1 MKKLKYF
8 FASAIVLVAVAIS
21 TIVFAEYKEQK
32 GDLRVGNTISNKN
45 VSVNAGSSNLIN
57 DGDVKVVKTVSKTDA
72 EGVYNVKFDISA
84 KEKENTN
91 TTPIYAVV
99 VFDNSGSMICDSAK
113 RSYAKTSASGH
124 YSRPYTA
131 SLGDEKTIY
140 CSNAYDSSVVLND
153 KWESAVKGTKS
164 FTNEILSIDS
174 SKISYV
180 TFADYASN
188 ATQWYK
194 NGDNIPKSVYGHPIG
209 GTNLSDA
216 INKAYN
222 KLSEKTIP
230 TKAKKI
236 IIVISDGEPDYV
248 NAAYNSANKAKKAGI
263 KIYSI
268 GYAVDKDSTAAN
280 VLKNVSSNS
289 ANDTTNYSFL
299 AGQDNVSNIFKKLA
313 ADITTVYAKDAT
325 LTDTIGGNF
334 KFTSSND
341 NVKVDGQN
349 VSFSIDKLT
358 TEPQSFSFNITID
371 DENITED
378 GWYPTNDGFNLTY
391 TDVYG
396 NSQKI
401 TSPEDPEVY
410 WVAKRYDYKIEYY
423 YDRQIDDTLTKT
435 GKDVKGK
442 EITVSEE
449 SIKNNT
455 KEGYSFVNTD
465 PSTGKI
471 VISSTEKNVIRVYYE
486 RNSYDYEV
494 HYFFNGNEDESLID
508 RKSAKYNDVI
518 NTYTD
523 KVKTGYK
530 LDRVETLPLTIK
542 TKGNVINVYYVT
554 DETQT
559 KELSYTVEYYKDGNK
574 VANDTQVVKKT
585 KQVLESDTLTVKKG
599 EINVTNKYVGYKFEK
614 TNPETIPNSINDKGV
629 IKVYYVKDMFEY
641 TINYYYNGKIDNS
654 KTESSKAKYETLINT
669 YPDKKEVGYKLEK
682 TENLPLT
689 VTEDKTKNVIKV
701 YYVTDEAQTKELSYT
716 VEYYKDGNKV
726 ANDTQVVKETKQVL
740 ESDTLTVKNSEIN
753 VTDKYVGYSFV
764 KTEPSTIPNS
774 INDKGVIRVY
784 YERNSYDY
792 EVHYFFNGNE
802 DESLIERKSAKYN
815 DVINTYT
822 DKVKTGYKFEKT
834 ENLPLTVTE
843 DKTKNVI
850 NVYYVTDEN
859 QTKELSYTVE
869 YYKDGNKVANDTQ
882 VVKQTK
888 QVLESDTLTVEKG
901 EINVTNKYVGYKFEK
916 TNPETIPNFIEDKGV
931 IKVYYVTDENQ
942 TKELS
947 YTVEYYKDGEK
958 VTNDTQVVKETKQVL
973 ESDTLTVKKVEI
985 NVTNKYVGYKFE
997 KTNPETIPNS
1007 INDKG
1012 VIKVY
1017 YVKDMFEYTIN
1028 YYYNGKIDNS
1038 KTERSNAKY
1047 ETVINTYPDK
1057 KEVGYKLEKTENL
1070 PLTVTEDK
1078 TKNVIKVYYVTDN
1091 TQTKNLSYTVE
1102 YYKDGKKV
1110 ENDTQVVKET
1120 KQVLE
1125 SDTLTVKKGEINVTN
1140 KYVGYKFEKT
1150 NPETIPNSI
1159 EDKGIIKVYYVFDES
1174 QTKELSYTVEY
1185 YKNGKKVENDTQV
1198 ETVTVHVLEPNTLK
1212 VNQDKINTENKYV
1225 GYKLEKTNPETIPSE
1240 INNGGII
1247 KVYYILD
1254 DGQTKTLTYTVNYYK
1269 DGNLVKE
1276 DTETIYETKQVLESD
1291 TLTVKSEEINIKDKY
1306 VGYKF
1311 VKTNPELIPEI
1322 IENKGVIDVYY
1333 EKDTFTYEVRYY
1345 FNRELDESLT
1355 EKKEALYG
1363 DKITSY
1369 TDKVK
1374 EDYTLETVENLPLV
1388 ISEDESKN
1396 IINVYYKIDGQGVIE
1411 PIEPPH
1417 TSTNNSI
1424 YALILLVNALG
1435 ASVLLKKREN

>member
-8 FASAIVLVAVAIS
+8 FASAIVLVAVAVS

-32 GDLRVGNTISNKN
+32 GDIRFGNSISNN
-45 VSVNAGSSNLIN
+45 SITVTEGNLVKQGDIQIN
-57 DGDVKVVKTVSKTDA
+57 KTVSKIDDNGNYKVTF
-72 EGVYNVKFDISA
+72 EVKGKDVETHTSN
-84 KEKENTN
+84 KKDV
-91 TTPIYAVV
+91 YAVV
-99 VFDNSGSMICDSAK
+99 VLDKSGSMCNSYNCSKDEKWTSAVNG
-113 RSYAKTSASGH
+113 AKTFAKTLH
-124 YSRPYTA
+124 EKIPTA
-131 SLGDEKTIY
+131 NIAL
-140 CSNAYDSSVVLND
+140 
-153 KWESAVKGTKS
+153 
-164 FTNEILSIDS
+164 
-174 SKISYV
+174 V
-180 TFADYASN
+180 TFADKDGFLGIFDNAYNDAEVLRNFDNKDFSN
-188 ATQWYK
+188 VNFGTP
-194 NGDNIPKSVYGHPIG
+194 NG
-209 GTNLSDA
+209 GTNLYAGLYEANELLTASNVKKDA
-216 INKAYN
+216 IKYVV
-222 KLSEKTIP
+222 
-230 TKAKKI
+230 
-236 IIVISDGEPDYV
+236 VISDGEPTLYYDDNGYTKGPGSHMDATTERKTKEMAKTV
-248 NAAYNSANKAKKAGI
+248 QKSAEVFA
-263 KIYSI
+263 I
-268 GYAVDKDSTAAN
+268 GYDYNGTILSEVASGADHVYLSDPTTIVNKFTDIATIMGKAN
-280 VLKNVSSNS
+280 
-289 ANDTTNYSFL
+289 
-299 AGQDNVSNIFKKLA
+299 AG
-313 ADITTVYAKDAT
+313 TDAT
-325 LTDTIGGNF
+325 LTDNIGAKFVMTDAQGNKYTSE
-334 KFTSSND
+334 KFD
-341 NVKVDGQN
+341 
-349 VSFSIDKLT
+349 I
-358 TEPQSFSFNITID
+358 TEAGKTFSFNIKINEED
-371 DENITED
+371 ITED
-378 GWYPTNDGFNLTY
+378 GWYSTNADFELTY
-391 TDVYG
+391 TDPNG
-396 NSQKI
+396 TTKTIKSTKN
-401 TSPEDPEVY
+401 PEVY

-423 YDRQIDDTLTKT
+423 YDGQIDNTLTET

-455 KEGYSFVNTD
+455 KEGYSLTSVNPT
-465 PSTGKI
+465 TRKI
-471 VISSTEKNVIRVYYE
+471 VISSSEENVIRVYYE

-494 HYFFNGNEDESLID
+494 HYFFNGNEDESLIE

-530 LDRVETLPLTIK
+530 LEKTENLPLII
-542 TKGNVINVYYVT
+542 GVENNIINVYYVT
-554 DETQT
+554 DNTQT
-559 KELSYTVEYYKDGNK
+559 KELSYTVEYYKDGKK
-574 VANDTQVVKKT
+574 VANDTQVVKET
-585 KQVLESDTLTVKKG
+585 KQVLESDTLTVKKS

-654 KTESSKAKYETLINT
+654 KIESSKAKYETVIST

-689 VTEDKTKNVIKV
+689 VSEDKTKNVINV
-701 YYVTDEAQTKELSYT
+701 YYVTDENQTKELSYT
-716 VEYYKDGNKV
+716 VEYYKDGKKV

-740 ESDTLTVKNSEIN
+740 ESDTLTVKKSEIN

-764 KTEPSTIPNS
+764 KTEPATIPNS
-774 INDKGVIRVY
+774 IEDKGIIRVY

-822 DKVKTGYKFEKT
+822 DKVKTGYK
-834 ENLPLTVTE
+834 
-843 DKTKNVI
+843 
-850 NVYYVTDEN
+850 
-859 QTKELSYTVE
+859 
-869 YYKDGNKVANDTQ
+869 
-882 VVKQTK
+882 
-888 QVLESDTLTVEKG
+888 
-901 EINVTNKYVGYKFEK
+901 
-916 TNPETIPNFIEDKGV
+916 
-931 IKVYYVTDENQ
+931 
-942 TKELS
+942 
-947 YTVEYYKDGEK
+947 
-958 VTNDTQVVKETKQVL
+958 
-973 ESDTLTVKKVEI
+973 
-985 NVTNKYVGYKFE
+985 
-997 KTNPETIPNS
+997 
-1007 INDKG
+1007 
-1012 VIKVY
+1012 
-1017 YVKDMFEYTIN
+1017 
-1028 YYYNGKIDNS
+1028 
-1038 KTERSNAKY
+1038 
-1047 ETVINTYPDK
+1047 
-1057 KEVGYKLEKTENL
+1057 LEKTENL
-1070 PLTVTEDK
+1070 PLIIGVE
-1078 TKNVIKVYYVTDN
+1078 NNIINVYYVTDN
-1091 TQTKNLSYTVE
+1091 TQTKELSYTVE

-1110 ENDTQVVKET
+1110 ENDTQKVTET

-1125 SDTLTVKKGEINVTN
+1125 SDTLTIKKGEINVTN

-1159 EDKGIIKVYYVFDES
+1159 EDKGVIKVYYVFDES

-1185 YKNGKKVENDTQV
+1185 YKNGKKVESDTQV
-1198 ETVTVHVLEPNTLK
+1198 EVATVHVLEPNTLQ

-1269 DGNLVKE
+1269 DGNLVKD

-1291 TLTVKSEEINIKDKY
+1291 TLTVKSKEINIKDKY

-1311 VKTNPELIPEI
+1311 VKTNPELIPEV

-1355 EKKEALYG
+1355 EKSVALYG

-1417 TSTNNSI
+1417 TSANNSI
-1424 YALILLVNALG
+1424 YALVLLVNALG

>member
-8 FASAIVLVAVAIS
+8 FASAIVLVAVAVS

-32 GDLRVGNTISNKN
+32 GDIRFGNSISNN
-45 VSVNAGSSNLIN
+45 SITVTEGNLVKQGDIQIN
-57 DGDVKVVKTVSKTDA
+57 KTVSKIDDNGNYKVTF
-72 EGVYNVKFDISA
+72 EVKGKDVETHTSN
-84 KEKENTN
+84 KKDV
-91 TTPIYAVV
+91 YAVV
-99 VFDNSGSMICDSAK
+99 VLDKSNSMCNSYNCSRDEKWTSAVNG
-113 RSYAKTSASGH
+113 AKTFAKTLH
-124 YSRPYTA
+124 EKIPTA
-131 SLGDEKTIY
+131 NIAL
-140 CSNAYDSSVVLND
+140 
-153 KWESAVKGTKS
+153 
-164 FTNEILSIDS
+164 
-174 SKISYV
+174 V
-180 TFADYASN
+180 TFADKDGFLGIFDNAYNDAQVLRNFDNKDFSN
-188 ATQWYK
+188 VNFGTP
-194 NGDNIPKSVYGHPIG
+194 NG
-209 GTNLSDA
+209 GTNLYAGLYEANELLTASNIKKDA
-216 INKAYN
+216 IKYVV
-222 KLSEKTIP
+222 
-230 TKAKKI
+230 
-236 IIVISDGEPDYV
+236 VISDGEPTLYYDDNGYTDGPGSYMDATTERKTKEMAKTV
-248 NAAYNSANKAKKAGI
+248 QKSAEVFA
-263 KIYSI
+263 I
-268 GYAVDKDSTAAN
+268 GYDYNGTILSEVASGADHVYLSDPTTIVTKFTDIATIMGKAN
-280 VLKNVSSNS
+280 
-289 ANDTTNYSFL
+289 
-299 AGQDNVSNIFKKLA
+299 AGS
-313 ADITTVYAKDAT
+313 DAT
-325 LTDTIGGNF
+325 LTDNIGAKFIMTDAQGNKYTSE
-334 KFTSSND
+334 KFD
-341 NVKVDGQN
+341 
-349 VSFSIDKLT
+349 I
-358 TEPQSFSFNITID
+358 TEAGKTFSFNIKINEED
-371 DENITED
+371 ITED
-378 GWYPTNDGFNLTY
+378 GWYPTNADFELTY
-391 TDVYG
+391 TDPKG
-396 NSQKI
+396 TTKTIKSTKN
-401 TSPEDPEVY
+401 PEVY

-423 YDRQIDDTLTKT
+423 YDGQIDNTLTET

-455 KEGYSFVNTD
+455 KEGYSLTSVN
-465 PSTGKI
+465 PSTRKI
-471 VISSTEKNVIRVYYE
+471 VISSSEENVIRVYYE

-494 HYFFNGNEDESLID
+494 HYFFNGNEDESLIET
-508 RKSAKYNDVI
+508 KSAKYNDVI

-530 LDRVETLPLTIK
+530 LQKAENLPLTI
-542 TKGNVINVYYVT
+542 GVENNIINVYYVT
-554 DETQT
+554 DNTQT
-559 KELSYTVEYYKDGNK
+559 KELSYTVEYYKDGKK
-574 VANDTQVVKKT
+574 VENDTQVVKQT
-585 KQVLESDTLTVKKG
+585 KQVLESDTLTVKKS

-654 KTESSKAKYETLINT
+654 KTESSNAKYETVIST

-689 VTEDKTKNVIKV
+689 VSEDKTKNVINV
-701 YYVTDEAQTKELSYT
+701 YYVIDENQTKELSYT
-716 VEYYKDGNKV
+716 VEYYKDGKKV
-726 ANDTQVVKETKQVL
+726 ENDTQVVKETKHVL
-740 ESDTLTVKNSEIN
+740 ESDTLTVKKGEIN

-774 INDKGVIRVY
+774 IENKGIIRVY

-802 DESLIERKSAKYN
+802 DESLIETKSAKYN

-822 DKVKTGYKFEKT
+822 DKVKTGYKLQKA
-834 ENLPLTVTE
+834 ENLPLTIGVE
-843 DKTKNVI
+843 NNII
-850 NVYYVTDEN
+850 NVYYVTDN
-859 QTKELSYTVE
+859 TQTKELSYTVE
-869 YYKDGNKVANDTQ
+869 YYKDGKKVENDTQ

-888 QVLESDTLTVEKG
+888 QVLESDTLTV
-901 EINVTNKYVGYKFEK
+901 
-916 TNPETIPNFIEDKGV
+916 
-931 IKVYYVTDENQ
+931 
-942 TKELS
+942 
-947 YTVEYYKDGEK
+947 
-958 VTNDTQVVKETKQVL
+958 
-973 ESDTLTVKKVEI
+973 KKSEI

-1017 YVKDMFEYTIN
+1017 YV
-1028 YYYNGKIDNS
+1028 
-1038 KTERSNAKY
+1038 
-1047 ETVINTYPDK
+1047 
-1057 KEVGYKLEKTENL
+1057 
-1070 PLTVTEDK
+1070 
-1078 TKNVIKVYYVTDN
+1078 
-1091 TQTKNLSYTVE
+1091 
-1102 YYKDGKKV
+1102 
-1110 ENDTQVVKET
+1110 
-1120 KQVLE
+1120 
-1125 SDTLTVKKGEINVTN
+1125 
-1140 KYVGYKFEKT
+1140 
-1150 NPETIPNSI
+1150 
-1159 EDKGIIKVYYVFDES
+1159 FDES

-1185 YKNGKKVENDTQV
+1185 YKNGKKVANDTQV
-1198 ETVTVHVLEPNTLK
+1198 EVATVHVLEPNTLQ
-1212 VNQDKINTENKYV
+1212 VNQDKINIENKYV

-1311 VKTNPELIPEI
+1311 VKTNPELIPEV

-1355 EKKEALYG
+1355 EKGTALFG

-1411 PIEPPH
+1411 PIEPIEPPH
-1417 TSTNNSI
+1417 TSANNSI